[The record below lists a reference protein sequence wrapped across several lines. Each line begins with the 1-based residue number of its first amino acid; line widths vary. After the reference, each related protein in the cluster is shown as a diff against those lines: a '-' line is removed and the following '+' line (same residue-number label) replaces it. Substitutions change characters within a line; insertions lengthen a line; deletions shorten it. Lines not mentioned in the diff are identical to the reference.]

1 VLIWQHEQV
10 TASFFEQ
17 DEKGK
22 SGLPRY
28 INRMTNQQSQQSGLN
43 DQPLIDTV
51 NGTSYDEDPYQWAID
66 AGLGEQTA
74 TQCEI
79 DALHEAQ
86 TGNGAVDPFA
96 QFSNGATNGD
106 KPLDSDVVSN
116 LSARLSRLAG
126 SIASTQT
133 PNRYLA
139 AAKKDFASR
148 DPSGHSVLFEGQKF
162 PKKQSSTAVGTMY
175 SSAESRDLV
184 SVRA

>member
-17 DEKGK
+17 DEKAK

-51 NGTSYDEDPYQWAID
+51 NGTSYDEDPHQWAID
-66 AGLGEQTA
+66 AGINQQTA
-74 TQCEI
+74 TWCAN
-79 DALHEAQ
+79 DALYGAQ
-86 TGNGAVDPFA
+86 TGNGAVDHLA
-96 QFSNGATNGD
+96 QFSNGATIGD
-106 KPLDSDVVSN
+106 KKTKKSKKPLDSDVVSN

-139 AAKKDFASR
+139 AAMKDFASR

-162 PKKQSSTAVGTMY
+162 PKKQSSTAVGTIY
-175 SSAESRDLV
+175 
-184 SVRA
+184 

>member
-1 VLIWQHEQV
+1 MLIWQHEQV

-17 DEKGK
+17 DKKAK

-51 NGTSYDEDPYQWAID
+51 NGTSYDEDFYQWAID
-66 AGLGEQTA
+66 AGLGEQTV
-74 TQCEI
+74 TQCAI

-106 KPLDSDVVSN
+106 KKTTKSKKPLDSDVVSN

-133 PNRYLA
+133 PNRYFA
-139 AAKKDFASR
+139 AAMKDFASR

-162 PKKQSSTAVGTMY
+162 PKKRSTTAVGTIY
-175 SSAESRDLV
+175 
-184 SVRA
+184 